1 MIKFTILSTKGG
13 VGKTTLA
20 ANLGALMAD
29 MGLRVLLVDADP
41 QASLSKW
48 YPIKTLAL
56 HGLKKV
62 ITSGTVS
69 ADCISQ
75 TRIENLDIVR
85 SDDTEKTLQS
95 WLLNRIDRGE
105 RLADALNSHVVSD
118 DFYDCVIIDT
128 QGAGDGSI
136 KDAAALAADQIIM
149 PINPSASDAREFIEG
164 TQEFLER
171 IETPGRRVGPIKAI
185 IYRQSRTR
193 DSKLHAHNLRQINLD
208 SGELDEAKLLF
219 DEIRQDYIR
228 LGGRVTVLDTFVPNA
243 AAYPEASTLQIPVH
257 RHEPMRDGSMASA
270 YDTMHHLLWELIPAL
285 AANGGTYA
293 DVGNGD
299 A

>member
-20 ANLGALMAD
+20 ANTGALLAD

-48 YPIKTLAL
+48 FPIIQSAP

-62 ITSGTVS
+62 ITSGIVT
-69 ADCISQ
+69 ADCISK
-75 TRIENLDIVR
+75 TNIHLLDIIR

-105 RLADALNSHVVSD
+105 RLANALNSPVVSD
-118 DFYDCVIIDT
+118 EFYDCVIIDT

-171 IETPGRRVGPIKAI
+171 IETPGRRVGPIKAV
-185 IYRQSRTR
+185 IYRQSRTK
-193 DSKLHAHNLRQINLD
+193 DSKLHANNLRQINNQ
-208 SGELDEAKLLF
+208 ELDEAKLLF

-257 RHEPMRDGSMASA
+257 RHEPIRDGSMASA
-270 YDTMHHLLWELIPAL
+270 YDTMHKLLWELIPQL
-285 AANGGTYA
+285 AGNYA
-293 DVGNGD
+293 GNGTED